1 MGASGSDPGT
11 GQAAG
16 YGKDWSHQKGNRTY
30 FEILCGKE
38 EKMMCK
44 VIDLASRV
52 MNKTEIRW
60 NIKVDSKADENLGI
74 MKNPSNEQVM
84 IYITTY
90 SFDRISLMRDKALTE
105 LKREILKNQIE
116 YA

>member
-1 MGASGSDPGT
+1 
-11 GQAAG
+11 
-16 YGKDWSHQKGNRTY
+16 
-30 FEILCGKE
+30 
-38 EKMMCK
+38 MMCK

-52 MNKTEIRW
+52 INKTEIRW

-90 SFDRISLMRDKALTE
+90 SFERISLMRDTALTE

>member
-1 MGASGSDPGT
+1 MG
-11 GQAAG
+11 
-16 YGKDWSHQKGNRTY
+16 
-30 FEILCGKE
+30 
-38 EKMMCK
+38 K
-44 VIDLASRV
+44 VIDLADRLVSE
-52 MNKTEIRW
+52 KEIRW

-90 SFDRISLMRDKALTE
+90 SFDRISPMRDKALTE